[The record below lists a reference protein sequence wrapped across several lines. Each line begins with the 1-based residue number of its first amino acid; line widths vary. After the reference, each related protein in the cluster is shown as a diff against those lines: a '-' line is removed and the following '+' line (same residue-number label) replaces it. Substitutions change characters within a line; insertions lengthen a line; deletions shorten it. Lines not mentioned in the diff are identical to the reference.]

1 MTAPETRAPS
11 ARTGVILAAG
21 FGTRLRGVSD
31 KTELKPLTPVGGVPL
46 LERSVRQLEVAGC
59 GRVVVVVG
67 HGRAEVEAGLAG
79 YRGPCEVVFADNP
92 RFDLKNGV
100 SVLAARPFVETE
112 VFILS
117 MADHVV
123 GDEVMR
129 LAGAHEPPVE
139 GATLLIDRKL
149 ATIFDMDDA
158 TKVLTDRA
166 SGTGEKIARIG
177 KQLVEFDAVDVGI
190 FVCTSALMSA
200 LERFFHARGDAS
212 LSEGVQTLSESGR
225 MEVLDIGD
233 GFWQDVDT
241 PEMLAHAELELAR
254 RAGRS

>member
-1 MTAPETRAPS
+1 MASP
-11 ARTGVILAAG
+11 RTGVILAAG

-31 KTELKPLTPVGGVPL
+31 KTALKPLTPVGGVPL

-67 HGRAEVEAGLAG
+67 HGRADVEAGLAG
-79 YRGPCEVVFADNP
+79 YRGPCEIVFADNP
-92 RFDLKNGV
+92 RYDLKNGV
-100 SVLAARPFVETE
+100 SVLAARAFIATE
-112 VFILS
+112 VFVLS

-129 LAGAHEPPVE
+129 LAGAHEPPAE
-139 GATLLIDRKL
+139 GATLLVDKKL

-158 TKVLTDRA
+158 TKVQTD
-166 SGTGEKIARIG
+166 GEVRIAAIG
-177 KQLVEFDAVDVGI
+177 KQLAAFDAVDVGI
-190 FVCTSALMSA
+190 FVCTGALMTA
-200 LERFFHARGDAS
+200 LESFYAARGDTS
-212 LSEGVQTLSESGR
+212 LSEGVQTLAATGR
-225 MEVLDIGD
+225 MHVLDIGD

-254 RAGRS
+254 RALL